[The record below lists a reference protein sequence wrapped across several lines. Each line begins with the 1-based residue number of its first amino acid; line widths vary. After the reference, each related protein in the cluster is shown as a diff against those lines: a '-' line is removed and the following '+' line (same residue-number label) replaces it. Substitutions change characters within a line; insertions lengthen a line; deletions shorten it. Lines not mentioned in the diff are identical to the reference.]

1 MKKLWSTPLKFL
13 GLINKIKKDNGKNHT
28 MVDLETLEF
37 SCLLNEY
44 VATSS
49 KYVVGHTKVYVQMSF
64 FGGTE

>member
-13 GLINKIKKDNGKNHT
+13 GLINKIKKDNVKNHT

-49 KYVVGHTKVYVQMSF
+49 MS
-64 FGGTE
+64 